1 MKQLK
6 SNSASGIQPLQAAG
20 RRARLGDI
28 PERHPSG
35 VRRGGLRI
43 DFSKLMMYG
52 LKPVPFIGWSFLAGC
67 LAAILLLPAS
77 LAFAVEPAAAPSVQT
92 PAPPATAVQQTAAN
106 AQTAS
111 ATSQQAPDAP
121 VPAANGTVASPP
133 TLAQQMQQAQQ
144 QSFAPPQPFQ
154 VPMPRSHNP
163 LAPYRASTAPAL
175 DLSNSPRLQNL
186 IRDGRIYISLHD
198 AIAVAIENN
207 LDLAYFRYNFP
218 IAQTDIL
225 RTKAGSPANGVN
237 TAVVQS
243 TQGGFAASTGGG
255 SSGSGFSAGAGG
267 IVTSTLGAGTSVAS
281 FDPYLNFRGFVDH
294 TVTQEANQVLTGVP
308 VLKTNT
314 IEVLSNY
321 SQSFPIGT
329 NLSINYLGQRA
340 ASNTPYNLINP
351 ELYSNFQVTI
361 AQPILAGFG
370 VATNE
375 RFIRIAKRNAQITDL
390 AFKAQVI
397 ATVTQVENIY
407 WDLVNA
413 YEAEQISERSL
424 GFANKN
430 LSDDRKQLELQ
441 AIPAMQVMTD
451 ESAVATAEGNL
462 TVARASLR
470 LNELLMKNALT
481 KADDPAIDEMPVIP
495 IDLQAEPDPNADK
508 SIDELVSEAEKK
520 RPEVAIY
527 QMQAEVQK
535 QALKD
540 INSELL
546 PTLNMYGVYA
556 GAGTAG
562 PLNPLCNP
570 RSQDCT
576 TNLPTDFPSM
586 FVNTFN
592 YSSPEYQVGM
602 TLSINLRNRQAKA
615 DQFRAVL
622 QYRQSQISSEQ
633 QQKGIRFDVR
643 NAKFALEQAQAHV
656 EAAQKARD
664 LAQKTFDIT
673 KQERL
678 LGAKS
683 GLDTLNAENAL
694 ALAESALDAAQTA
707 FEKAKVD
714 IDRATG
720 ETLERTGVSI
730 DDAKAG
736 VVTRVP

>member
-1 MKQLK
+1 MNQVK
-6 SNSASGIQPLQAAG
+6 SISARGTKAAV
-20 RRARLGDI
+20 
-28 PERHPSG
+28 S
-35 VRRGGLRI
+35 
-43 DFSKLMMYG
+43 
-52 LKPVPFIGWSFLAGC
+52 
-67 LAAILLLPAS
+67 ILLLQAN
-77 LAFAVEPAAAPSVQT
+77 LALATLPAAAQQQQSAAPSMQT
-92 PAPPATAVQQTAAN
+92 VPEAPAPTTNSTTAA
-106 AQTAS
+106 
-111 ATSQQAPDAP
+111 
-121 VPAANGTVASPP
+121 PP
-133 TLAQQMQQAQQ
+133 SLAQQAQQAQQ
-144 QSFAPPQPFQ
+144 QAFAPQ
-154 VPMPRSHNP
+154 VPFHVAMPRSRNP
-163 LAPYRASTAPAL
+163 LAPYIPSTAP
-175 DLSNSPRLQNL
+175 DLNMSNSPRLESI
-186 IRDGRIYISLHD
+186 IRDGKIYLSLND

-225 RTKAGSPANGVN
+225 RTKSGAQANGVN
-237 TAVVQS
+237 TAIVQS
-243 TQGGFAASTGGG
+243 TQGGFASSGGG
-255 SSGSGFSAGAGG
+255 GGGSGSGFSAGNGG
-267 IVTSTLGAGTSVAS
+267 IVTSTLGAGTQVSS
-281 FDPYLNFRGFVDH
+281 FDPYLTFQGSVDH
-294 TVTQEANQVLTGVP
+294 TTQQEANQFLNGVP

-314 IEVLSNY
+314 IQVNSSY

-329 NLSINYLGQRA
+329 GVQVTYVGERQ
-340 ASNTPYNLINP
+340 ASNGPYQAINP
-351 ELYSNFQVTI
+351 ELYARFQAI
-361 AQPILAGFG
+361 IQQPILAGFG
-370 VATNE
+370 IATNE

-430 LSDDRKQLELQ
+430 LSDDQKQLELQ

-451 ESAVATAEGNL
+451 QSAVATAEGTL

-481 KADDPAIDEMPVIP
+481 KVDDPIIDEMPVIP
-495 IDLQAEPDPNADK
+495 LDLHGEPDPNADK
-508 SIDELVSEAEKK
+508 PIDALIATAEKK

-527 QMQAEVQK
+527 KMQAEVQK
-535 QALKD
+535 QSLKD

-546 PTLNMYGVYA
+546 PTLNMYGLYA

-562 PLNPLCNP
+562 PKNPNCDLSAQEC
-570 RSQDCT
+570 S
-576 TNLPTDFPSM
+576 TNLPTGFGSM
-586 FVNTFN
+586 FENTFN

-602 TLSINLRNRQAKA
+602 TLNINLRNRQAKA

-633 QQKGIRFDVR
+633 QQKTILFDVR
-643 NAKFALEQAQAHV
+643 NSKFALEQAQAQV
-656 EAAQKARD
+656 DSAQKARD
-664 LAQKTFDIT
+664 LAQRTFDIV
-673 KQERL
+673 KQEQV

-683 GLDTLNAENAL
+683 GLDTLNAESAL
-694 ALAESALDAAQTA
+694 ALADEALDTAQTNY
-707 FEKAKVD
+707 EKKKVD

-736 VVTRVP
+736 VVSRVP

>member
-1 MKQLK
+1 MNLSQTRSTKGAFIK
-6 SNSASGIQPLQAAG
+6 GTQA
-20 RRARLGDI
+20 I
-28 PERHPSG
+28 T
-35 VRRGGLRI
+35 
-43 DFSKLMMYG
+43 
-52 LKPVPFIGWSFLAGC
+52 
-67 LAAILLLPAS
+67 AILLLQLNLALAAVPAAAQQATPNGQAQSTVPATPTVPEAPAPTTQSTTPAPAS
-77 LAFAVEPAAAPSVQT
+77 LG
-92 PAPPATAVQQTAAN
+92 
-106 AQTAS
+106 
-111 ATSQQAPDAP
+111 QAIKQDQ
-121 VPAANGTVASPP
+121 VP
-133 TLAQQMQQAQQ
+133 L
-144 QSFAPPQPFQ
+144 FAPPLPFQ
-154 VPMPRSHNP
+154 VPMPHSHNP
-163 LAPYRASTAPAL
+163 LAPYKPSTAPEL
-175 DLSNSPRLQNL
+175 DLSNTPRLQNL
-186 IRDGRIYISLHD
+186 IRDGKIYISLHD

-207 LDLAYFRYNFP
+207 LDLAYFRYTFP

-237 TAVVQS
+237 TSIVQG
-243 TQGGFAASTGGG
+243 TQGGFAASTGGGGG

-267 IVTSTLGAGTSVAS
+267 IVTSTLGAGTSVSS
-281 FDPYLNFRGFVDH
+281 FDPYLTFRGYVDH
-294 TVTQEANQVLTGVP
+294 TVVQEANQILTGVP

-329 NLSINYLGQRA
+329 NLSVNYQGQRVA
-340 ASNTPYNLINP
+340 QNSPYNLINP
-351 ELYSNFQVTI
+351 ELYSNFQVVI
-361 AQPILAGFG
+361 SQPVLAGFG
-370 VATNE
+370 KSTNE
-375 RFIRIAKRNAQITDL
+375 RFIRIAKRNSQITDL

-413 YEAEQISERSL
+413 YEGEQISERTL
-424 GFANKN
+424 GFASKN
-430 LSDDRKQLELQ
+430 LSDDQKQLELQ
-441 AIPAMQVMTD
+441 AIPAMQVLTD
-451 ESAVATAEGNL
+451 QAAVATAEGNL

-481 KADDPAIDEMPVIP
+481 KIDDPTIDEMPVVP
-495 IDLQAEPDPNADK
+495 LDMKADASPNADK
-508 SIDELVSEAEKK
+508 SIDELVGTAEKK

-527 QMQAEVQK
+527 QMQAAVQK

-546 PTLNMYGVYA
+546 PTLNMYGLYA

-562 PLNPLCNP
+562 PTNPLCNP
-570 RSQDCT
+570 NTQDCT
-576 TNLPTDFPSM
+576 TTLPTGFPSM
-586 FVNTFN
+586 LANTFN
-592 YSSPEYQVGM
+592 YSSPEDQVGM

-633 QQKGIRFDVR
+633 QEKGIRFDVR
-643 NAKFALEQAQAHV
+643 NSKFALEQAQAHV
-656 EAAQKARD
+656 DASQKARD

-673 KQERL
+673 KQEQL

-683 GLDTLNAENAL
+683 GLDTLNAESAL
-694 ALAESALDAAQTA
+694 AQTELALDAAQTA

-730 DDAKAG
+730 DDAKLG
-736 VVTRVP
+736 VVTQGP

>member
-1 MKQLK
+1 MNFSHKRSTQRATIK
-6 SNSASGIQPLQAAG
+6 SAQA
-20 RRARLGDI
+20 I
-28 PERHPSG
+28 
-35 VRRGGLRI
+35 
-43 DFSKLMMYG
+43 
-52 LKPVPFIGWSFLAGC
+52 
-67 LAAILLLPAS
+67 AAIVLLQVNLVLATAPAAAQSAAQTSQTPTTAPATQTVPEAPTPPAQTTTAPAS
-77 LAFAVEPAAAPSVQT
+77 LAQEIKQD
-92 PAPPATAVQQTAAN
+92 Q
-106 AQTAS
+106 
-111 ATSQQAPDAP
+111 
-121 VPAANGTVASPP
+121 VP
-133 TLAQQMQQAQQ
+133 L
-144 QSFAPPQPFQ
+144 FAPPQPFQ

-163 LAPYRASTAPAL
+163 LAPYKASTAPEL
-175 DLSNSPRLQNL
+175 DLSNTPRLQSL
-186 IRDGRIYISLHD
+186 IRDGKIYISLHD

-237 TAVVQS
+237 TAIVQG

-255 SSGSGFSAGAGG
+255 GGSSGSGFSAGNGG
-267 IVTSTLGAGTSVAS
+267 IVTSTLGAGTSVSS
-281 FDPYLNFRGFVDH
+281 FDPYLTFQGYVDH
-294 TVTQEANQVLTGVP
+294 TVVQEANQILTGVP

-314 IEVLSNY
+314 IEVLSSY

-329 NLSINYLGQRA
+329 NLNINYLGQRVA
-340 ASNTPYNLINP
+340 QNSPDNLINP
-351 ELYSNFQVTI
+351 ELYSNFQLI
-361 AQPILAGFG
+361 ISQPLLAGFG

-375 RFIRIAKRNAQITDL
+375 RFIRIAKRNSQITDL

-407 WDLVNA
+407 WDLVDA
-413 YEAEQISERSL
+413 YEGEQISERSL

-430 LSDDRKQLELQ
+430 LSDDQKQLELQ

-451 ESAVATAEGNL
+451 QSAVATAEGNL

-481 KADDPAIDEMPVIP
+481 KIDDPSIDEMPVIP
-495 IDLQAEPDPNADK
+495 LDLHADADPNADK
-508 SIDELVSEAEKK
+508 TIDDLVAEAEKK

-546 PTLNMYGVYA
+546 PTLNMYGLYA

-562 PLNPLCNP
+562 PTNPLCN
-570 RSQDCT
+570 SNTQDCT
-576 TNLPTDFPSM
+576 TTLPTGFPAM
-586 FVNTFN
+586 FENTFN
-592 YSSPEYQVGM
+592 YSSPEYRVGV

-643 NAKFALEQAQAHV
+643 NSKFALEQAQAHV
-656 EAAQKARD
+656 DASQKARD

-673 KQERL
+673 KQEQL

-683 GLDTLNAENAL
+683 GLDTLNSESAL
-694 ALAESALDAAQTA
+694 AQAELALDAAETA

-720 ETLERTGVSI
+720 DTLDRTGVSI
-730 DDAKAG
+730 EDAKLG
-736 VVTRVP
+736 VVTHAP

>member
-1 MKQLK
+1 VKQQDGK
-6 SNSASGIQPLQAAG
+6 FVRKVQAG
-20 RRARLGDI
+20 
-28 PERHPSG
+28 
-35 VRRGGLRI
+35 
-43 DFSKLMMYG
+43 
-52 LKPVPFIGWSFLAGC
+52 
-67 LAAILLLPAS
+67 AAILLMQVN
-77 LAFAVEPAAAPSVQT
+77 LAFASEPATQQAT
-92 PAPPATAVQQTAAN
+92 PAPQQGATQAQAAASSVSGATQT
-106 AQTAS
+106 
-111 ATSQQAPDAP
+111 APDAP
-121 VPAANGTVASPP
+121 SPASSGGAAASQP
-133 TLAQQMQQAQQ
+133 TLAQQIKQLQQTPQPL
-144 QSFAPPQPFQ
+144 FAPPQPFH
-154 VPMPRSHNP
+154 VPMPHSRNP
-163 LAPYRASTAPAL
+163 LAPYIPSTAPEL
-175 DLSNSPRLQNL
+175 DLSNSPRLENL
-186 IRDGRIYISLHD
+186 IRDGKIYISLHD

-237 TAVVQS
+237 TAISQG
-243 TQGGFAASTGGG
+243 TQGGFGASTGGGGG

-267 IVTSTLGAGTSVAS
+267 IVTSTLGAGTSVSS
-281 FDPYLNFRGFVDH
+281 FDPYLTFRGYVDH
-294 TVTQEANQVLTGVP
+294 TTVQEANEITTGVP
-308 VLKTNT
+308 TLKNNT

-329 NLSINYLGQRA
+329 NLSVSYLGNRV
-340 ASNTPYNLINP
+340 ASNSPYNLINP
-351 ELYSNFQVTI
+351 ELYSNFQVQI
-361 AQPILAGFG
+361 SQPLLYGFG

-375 RFIRIAKRNAQITDL
+375 RYIRIAKRNSQITDL

-413 YEAEQISERSL
+413 FDSERISEQSL

-430 LSDDRKQLELQ
+430 LSDDQKQLKLQ

-451 ESAVATAEGNL
+451 QSAVATAEGNL
-462 TVARASLR
+462 TVARARLR

-481 KADDPAIDEMPVIP
+481 KVDDPTIDEMPVIP
-495 IDLQAEPDPNADK
+495 LDLHGEADPNADK
-508 SIDELVSEAEKK
+508 SMDDLISDAEKK

-527 QMQAEVQK
+527 KMTAEVQK
-535 QALKD
+535 QSLKD

-562 PLNPLCNP
+562 PVNPLCNP
-570 RSQDCT
+570 STQDCS
-576 TNLPTDFPSM
+576 TNLPTGFPRM
-586 FVNTFN
+586 LANTFN

-643 NAKFALEQAQAHV
+643 NSKFALEQAQAHV
-656 EAAQKARD
+656 VAAQKARD

-673 KQERL
+673 KQEQV

-683 GLDTLNAENAL
+683 GFDTLTAQDALAQAEQALDT
-694 ALAESALDAAQTA
+694 AQTA
-707 FEKAKVD
+707 YEKAKVD

-720 ETLERTGVSI
+720 DTLERTGVSI
-730 DDAKAG
+730 DDAKLG
-736 VVTRVP
+736 VVSR

>member
-1 MKQLK
+1 VNQVK
-6 SNSASGIQPLQAAG
+6 SISARGTKAAV
-20 RRARLGDI
+20 
-28 PERHPSG
+28 S
-35 VRRGGLRI
+35 
-43 DFSKLMMYG
+43 
-52 LKPVPFIGWSFLAGC
+52 
-67 LAAILLLPAS
+67 ILLLQAN
-77 LAFAVEPAAAPSVQT
+77 LALATLPAAAQQQQSAAPSMQT
-92 PAPPATAVQQTAAN
+92 VPEAPAPTTNSTTAA
-106 AQTAS
+106 
-111 ATSQQAPDAP
+111 
-121 VPAANGTVASPP
+121 PP
-133 TLAQQMQQAQQ
+133 SLAQQAQQAQQ
-144 QSFAPPQPFQ
+144 QAFAPQ
-154 VPMPRSHNP
+154 VPFHVAMPRSRNP
-163 LAPYRASTAPAL
+163 LAPYIPSTAP
-175 DLSNSPRLQNL
+175 DLNMSNSPRLESI
-186 IRDGRIYISLHD
+186 IRDGKIYLSLND

-225 RTKAGSPANGVN
+225 RTKSGAQANGVN
-237 TAVVQS
+237 TAIVQS
-243 TQGGFAASTGGG
+243 TQGGFASSGGG
-255 SSGSGFSAGAGG
+255 GGGAGSGFSAGNGG
-267 IVTSTLGAGTSVAS
+267 IVTSTLGAGTQVSS
-281 FDPYLNFRGFVDH
+281 FDPYLTFQGSVDH
-294 TVTQEANQVLTGVP
+294 TTQQEANQFLNGVP

-314 IEVLSNY
+314 IQVNSSY

-329 NLSINYLGQRA
+329 GVQVTYVGERQ
-340 ASNTPYNLINP
+340 ASNGPYQAINP
-351 ELYSNFQVTI
+351 ELYARFQAI
-361 AQPILAGFG
+361 IQQPILAGFG
-370 VATNE
+370 IATNE

-430 LSDDRKQLELQ
+430 LSDDQKQLELQ

-451 ESAVATAEGNL
+451 QSAVATAEGTL

-481 KADDPAIDEMPVIP
+481 KVDDPIIDEMPVIP
-495 IDLQAEPDPNADK
+495 LDLHGEPDPNADK
-508 SIDELVSEAEKK
+508 PIDALIATAEKK

-527 QMQAEVQK
+527 KMQAEVQK
-535 QALKD
+535 QSLKD

-546 PTLNMYGVYA
+546 PTLNMYGLYA

-562 PLNPLCNP
+562 PKNPNCDLSAQEC
-570 RSQDCT
+570 S
-576 TNLPTDFPSM
+576 TNLPTGFGSM
-586 FVNTFN
+586 FENTFN

-602 TLSINLRNRQAKA
+602 TLNINLRNRQAKA

-633 QQKGIRFDVR
+633 QQKTILFDVR
-643 NAKFALEQAQAHV
+643 NSKFALEQAQAQV
-656 EAAQKARD
+656 DSAQKARD
-664 LAQKTFDIT
+664 LAQRTFDIV
-673 KQERL
+673 KQEQV

-683 GLDTLNAENAL
+683 GLDTLNAESAL
-694 ALAESALDAAQTA
+694 ALADEALDTAQTNY
-707 FEKAKVD
+707 EKKKVD

-736 VVTRVP
+736 VVSRVP